1 MPTHIIDVREEQWS
15 GKRDGYLH
23 FQAKETLFA
32 HYYNLLYPSSLYY
45 FLKVLK
51 LSTLIVT
58 QLEGISIWSAAK
70 KATKLKQEESQSF
83 HSETR

>member
-1 MPTHIIDVREEQWS
+1 MPTHIIYVREEHWS

-70 KATKLKQEESQSF
+70 KSNRVK
-83 HSETR
+83 TRVSKVPF

>member
-1 MPTHIIDVREEQWS
+1 MPTHIIYVREEHWS

-32 HYYNLLYPSSLYY
+32 HYYNLLHPSSLYY

-70 KATKLKQEESQSF
+70 KATELKQESQSF